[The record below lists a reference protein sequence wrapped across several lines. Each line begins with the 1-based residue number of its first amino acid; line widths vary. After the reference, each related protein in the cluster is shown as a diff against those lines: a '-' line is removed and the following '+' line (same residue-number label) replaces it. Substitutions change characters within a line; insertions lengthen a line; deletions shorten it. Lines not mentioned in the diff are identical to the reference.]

1 MTGKPNYNDGLWHV
15 WNGGECPVHPK
26 TVVEAVWH
34 DPNLNKAG
42 MTGPRPAIEEGIR
55 LAWPHVVKFRV
66 IRVIREHREPR
77 VWWRVGKHLHET
89 EEKAQAF
96 LNDLALNYPTMD
108 FGPIVKVVEV
118 EE

>member
-1 MTGKPNYNDGLWHV
+1 MTGKPNYNDGLWHG

-26 TVVEAVWH
+26 TVVDAVWH
-34 DPNLNKAG
+34 DPLRSTAG
-42 MTGPRPAIEEGIR
+42 LFVAREASQENSPRI
-55 LAWPHVVKFRV
+55 AWSHVVKFRV
-66 IRVIREHREPR
+66 IREHREPK

-89 EEKAQAF
+89 EDDAQEF

>member
-1 MTGKPNYNDGLWHV
+1 MTGKPNYNDGNWWG

-26 TVVEAVWH
+26 TVVEVLFDDGSGAKEINADTISWNY
-34 DPNLNKAG
+34 P
-42 MTGPRPAIEEGIR
+42 PAQPV
-55 LAWPHVVKFRV
+55 AF
-66 IRVIREHREPR
+66 RVIREHREPR